1 MRLGAAGGFGTT
13 SLGARLA
20 AGNFGA
26 SIALAAATAVQPEH
40 AIQEFETEPLA
51 AQGDAHQERSKNR
64 LASH

>member
-1 MRLGAAGGFGTT
+1 
-13 SLGARLA
+13 LA

-26 SIALAAATAVQPEH
+26 RIALAAATAVEPKH
-40 AIQEFETEPLA
+40 AIQEFKTEPLA